1 MFGSKRTLPFW
12 RQRKQRLA
20 LERAL
25 PDRVGNEQNGIGAQA
40 LAGARARNRLAAAA
54 KKKAHF
60 AER

>member
-12 RQRKQRLA
+12 RQGKQRLA
-20 LERAL
+20 LERAF
-25 PDRVGNEQNGIGAQA
+25 PHRVGNEQNAITAQA
-40 LAGARARNRLAAAA
+40 LAGARARTRLAAQA